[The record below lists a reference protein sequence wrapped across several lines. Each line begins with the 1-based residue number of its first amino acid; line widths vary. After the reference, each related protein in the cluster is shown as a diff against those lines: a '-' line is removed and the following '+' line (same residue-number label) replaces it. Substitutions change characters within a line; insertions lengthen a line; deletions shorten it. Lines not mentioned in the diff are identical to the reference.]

1 MGQKIF
7 IHLGKYL
14 RKYLLFM
21 NDDIITKLGALA
33 IGARMRRLTDI
44 FSRDVA
50 ILYKEHHL
58 DFEAKYFVLFYLI
71 AQKDGIGIMEIADE
85 LSLTHPAIIHLAKEL
100 EKKGYIQSVKSAT
113 DSRKRLLK
121 ISKKGKAA
129 LPEFKKVW
137 NKIEKLNAQLMEKQ
151 QNHLLKAI
159 AEMEEILDEK
169 SYYKR
174 FKNM

>member
-1 MGQKIF
+1 MG
-7 IHLGKYL
+7 
-14 RKYLLFM
+14 
-21 NDDIITKLGALA
+21 DDIITKLGALA

-50 ILYKEHHL
+50 FIYKEHHL

-71 AQKDGIGIMEIADE
+71 ADRGEEGIGIMEIADE

-100 EKKGYIQSVKSAT
+100 EKKGYIQSVKSPV
-113 DSRKRLLK
+113 DSRKRLLRL
-121 ISKKGKAA
+121 SKKGKAA

-137 NKIEKLNAQLMEKQ
+137 NRIEKLNAQLMQKQ

-159 AEMEEILDEK
+159 AEMEAQLDER

-174 FKNM
+174 FRNI

>member
-1 MGQKIF
+1 MS
-7 IHLGKYL
+7 
-14 RKYLLFM
+14 
-21 NDDIITKLGALA
+21 DDITTKLGALA
-33 IGARMRRLTDI
+33 IGARMRRLTDV

-50 ILYKEHHL
+50 IIYKEHHL

-71 AQKDGIGIMEIADE
+71 SQKDGIGIMEIADE

-100 EKKGYIQSVKSAT
+100 ERKGYIQSVKSSA

-121 ISKKGKAA
+121 LSKKGKAA

-137 NKIEKLNAQLMEKQ
+137 DKIEKLNAQLMRKQ
-151 QNHLLKAI
+151 ENNLLKAI
-159 AEMEEILDEK
+159 AEMEAILEEK

>member
-1 MGQKIF
+1 
-7 IHLGKYL
+7 
-14 RKYLLFM
+14 M
-21 NDDIITKLGALA
+21 NDDIISTLGALA

-50 ILYKEHHL
+50 IIYKEHHL

-71 AQKDGIGIMEIADE
+71 AQRDGIGIMEIADE

-100 EKKGYIQSVKSAT
+100 ETKGYIESVKSPK
-113 DSRKRLLK
+113 DSRKRLLRL
-121 ISKKGKAA
+121 SKKGKAS

-137 NKIEKLNAQLMEKQ
+137 DKIEKLNTQLMRKQ
-151 QNHLLKAI
+151 ENNLVKSLE
-159 AEMEEILDEK
+159 EMEALLEEK

>member
-1 MGQKIF
+1 MIT
-7 IHLGKYL
+7 I
-14 RKYLLFM
+14 M

-33 IGARMRRLTDI
+33 LGARMRRLTDV

-50 ILYKEHHL
+50 SIYKEHHL

-71 AQKDGIGIMEIADE
+71 SQKDGIGIMKIADE

-100 EKKGYIQSVKSAT
+100 EKKGYIQSVKSET

-121 ISKKGKAA
+121 LSKKGKAA

-137 NKIEKLNAQLMEKQ
+137 NKIEKLNVQLMQQQ
-151 QNHLLKAI
+151 QNNLLKAL
-159 AEMEEILDEK
+159 AEMETILEEK

>member
-1 MGQKIF
+1 MFYIYVS
-7 IHLGKYL
+7 IYVNT
-14 RKYLLFM
+14 YCYM
-21 NDDIITKLGALA
+21 NDNIITKLGALA

-50 ILYKEHHL
+50 IIYKEHHL

-71 AQKDGIGIMEIADE
+71 SQKDGIGIMEIANE

-100 EKKGYIQSVKSAT
+100 EKKGYIQSVKSPT

-121 ISKKGKAA
+121 LSTKGKTT

-137 NKIEKLNAQLMEKQ
+137 NKIEKLNAELMQEQ

-174 FKNM
+174 FKNI

>member
-1 MGQKIF
+1 MG
-7 IHLGKYL
+7 
-14 RKYLLFM
+14 
-21 NDDIITKLGALA
+21 DDIITKLGALA

-50 ILYKEHHL
+50 FIYKEHHL

-71 AQKDGIGIMEIADE
+71 ADRGEEGIGIMEIADE

-100 EKKGYIQSVKSAT
+100 EKKGYIQSVKSPV
-113 DSRKRLLK
+113 DSRKRLLRL
-121 ISKKGKAA
+121 SKKGKAA

-137 NKIEKLNAQLMEKQ
+137 NRIEKLNAQLMQKQ

-159 AEMEEILDEK
+159 AEMEAQLHALQL
-169 SYYKR
+169 
-174 FKNM
+174 